1 MTKDIV
7 APRHLGKNGPQ
18 VFPISLGCMG
28 MSGMYGH
35 ADENESI
42 ATIHAALDRGI
53 NLIDTG
59 DFYGMGHNESLVG
72 RALKGRRDKALISVK
87 FGSLR
92 APDGNWLGF
101 DARPAMVK
109 AFLSYS
115 LNRLG
120 VEYIDVYRPSRLDST
135 IPIEDTIGAIADMV
149 KAGYVRAIGLSEVG
163 PKTIRRAH
171 AVHPIADLQIEYSL
185 ISRSPESHIFPVL
198 AELGIAVTAYGVLS
212 RGLLTGSKPTG
223 KGDLRNYLPRFV
235 GENLVSNQRIIG
247 MLNTLAAEKGISPAQ
262 LAIAWVLAKGQNI
275 IPVMGARTRAQL
287 DESLN
292 ALKVKLSPED
302 VAALEDAI
310 SASQVAGTR
319 YAEPHLK
326 QLDSETLP

>member
-1 MTKDIV
+1 MTSDTIES
-7 APRHLGKNGPQ
+7 RQLGKNGPQ

-28 MSGMYGH
+28 MSGIYGH

-42 ATIHAALDRGI
+42 ATIHAALDRGV

-59 DFYGMGHNESLVG
+59 DFYGMGHNEMLVG
-72 RALKGRRDKALISVK
+72 RALKGRRDKAIISVK

-92 APDGNWLGF
+92 GPDGSWGGF

-109 AFLSYS
+109 AFLAYS
-115 LNRLG
+115 LTRLG
-120 VEYIDVYRPSRLDST
+120 VEYIDVYRPSRLDTSV
-135 IPIEDTIGAIADMV
+135 PIEDTVGAIADMV
-149 KAGYVRAIGLSEVG
+149 RAGYVRAIGLSEVG

-185 ISRSPESHIFPVL
+185 ISRNPELHIFPVL

-223 KGDLRNYLPRFV
+223 KHDLRNHLPRFA
-235 GENLVSNQRIIG
+235 GENLARNQRLIET
-247 MLNTLAAEKGISPAQ
+247 LNKLSAARGITPAQ

-275 IPVMGARTRAQL
+275 IPVMGARTRTQL
-287 DESLN
+287 DESLG
-292 ALKVKLSPED
+292 ALKVKLSLGDIATVEEGIP
-302 VAALEDAI
+302 
-310 SASQVAGTR
+310 ASQVAGTR
-319 YAEPHLK
+319 YGEPHMK
-326 QLDSETLP
+326 QLDSETVQ